1 MIDRQ
6 NQARAGRGMLRG
18 VALFGALAMAGQ
30 LVPAPLAAA
39 AAPAPAP
46 RPLADRMAAYAAG
59 LRYADLDPATVETA
73 KVQIID
79 ALGCAIAAFHEGP
92 VATTRTLAVPGGAS
106 TILGTAQR
114 TAPDLAGFIN
124 GIALRYYDMNDVY
137 VGKRSGEAG
146 HPSDNI
152 APCLAV
158 AEAERASGKDLI
170 TAVVLAYE
178 IDCQML
184 DTADLNTHGWDHPV
198 CSLPAVAL
206 ATGKLMRLSP
216 DRLTQ
221 AVNLS
226 LNDHIPMLQT
236 RMQVMSDWKG
246 IADAEAGRNGVF
258 AARLARAGI
267 TGPAPIFEGTAG
279 FFKQVSSL
287 PGIDPERFGRPGVP
301 FRITFCGMK
310 AYPAQ
315 IYSMTAIPAG
325 IAVAHEAGS
334 LDRIKSLEIATTRRG
349 LLTAG
354 LDPEKWLPETK
365 ETADHSL
372 PYITAR
378 AMLDGEISN
387 DSYLPEKLR
396 EPRVRALMQKI
407 TVKEDPAL
415 TALMPKAV
423 PNRIT
428 AVLTDGRVITR
439 QVNDLPGFVGRPMG
453 RADVERK
460 FRGNVGKSWS
470 EAQTRAALD
479 ALWQLE
485 RQDDLAGLLGKFAI
499 AK

>member
-1 MIDRQ
+1 MTDRQ
-6 NQARAGRGMLRG
+6 HRWFRRA
-18 VALFGALAMAGQ
+18 ALWGALAMAGQ
-30 LVPAPLAAA
+30 VLPAPLAAA
-39 AAPAPAP
+39 PP
-46 RPLADRMAAYAAG
+46 PLADRMAAYAAG
-59 LRYADLDPATVETA
+59 LRYADLDPATVEIA

-79 ALGCAIAAFHEGP
+79 ALGCAIAAYREGP
-92 VATTRTLAVPGGAS
+92 VAICRGLAGAGGSATVLGSARRTS
-106 TILGTAQR
+106 
-114 TAPDLAGFIN
+114 PDLAAFIN
-124 GIALRYYDMNDVY
+124 GTALRYYDMNDVY

-158 AEAERASGKDLI
+158 AEAEHASGRDLI
-170 TAVVLAYE
+170 AAVVLAYE

-184 DTADLNTHGWDHPV
+184 DAVDLNARGWDHPV

-206 ATGKLMRLSP
+206 AAGKLMRLGP

-221 AVNLS
+221 AVNLA

-246 IADAEAGRNGVF
+246 SADAEAARNGVF
-258 AARLARAGI
+258 AALLARGGL

-287 PGIDPERFGRPGVP
+287 PGIDPAGFGRPGVP
-301 FRITFCGMK
+301 FRITLCGMK

-315 IYSMTAIPAG
+315 IYAMTAIPA
-325 IAVAHEAGS
+325 AVAVAREAGA
-334 LDRIKSLEIATTRRG
+334 LDRIQRLEIATTRRG
-349 LLTAG
+349 YLTAG

-378 AMLDGEISN
+378 AMFDGTISN

-396 EPRVRALMQKI
+396 EPRVRAFMQKI

-428 AVLTDGRVITR
+428 ATLADGRVITR
-439 QVNDLPGFVGRPMG
+439 QVDDLPGFVGRPMG

-460 FRGNVGKSWS
+460 FRGNVGKYWP
-470 EAQTRAALD
+470 EAQTRAVLD

-485 RQDDLAGLLGKFAI
+485 RQDDLGQLLGKLVI
-499 AK
+499 PG